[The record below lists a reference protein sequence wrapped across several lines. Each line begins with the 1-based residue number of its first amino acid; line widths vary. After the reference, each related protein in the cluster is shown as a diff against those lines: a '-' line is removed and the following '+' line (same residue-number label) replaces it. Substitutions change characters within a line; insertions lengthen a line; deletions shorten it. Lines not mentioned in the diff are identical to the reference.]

1 MIRSIR
7 AGLAGILLLAA
18 PRARA
23 ELVDRVAAV
32 VNNDIISLSEV
43 EKRAAPE
50 LAKVDQDAVGS
61 ERAQKR
67 AAALKKTLDTMIDEK
82 LVDMELKELKVTI
95 TDKEV
100 DAAVDEVKK
109 SYNLTDEQLQ
119 QAVAREGYTIAEY
132 REQMRKQIGRYKLI
146 SEKVR
151 KNVKVSEADVKT
163 EYDRMTRSEGED
175 YEVHVRHIL
184 IAIPRNASQTQ
195 VDQAR
200 RKAAAVAQEARQPG
214 VDFAELAKKR
224 SEGSSSSDGG
234 DLGFFKRGTMVPEF
248 ERVAF
253 NLKTGEVSDPVR
265 TQFGWHVLK
274 LEEIRKLGTKPLAEA
289 RPEIEERLRRQQ
301 AERLTSQYMETL
313 RNAAVVEKRI

>member
-1 MIRSIR
+1 MRRSIR
-7 AGLAGILLLAA
+7 TGLAALVLLAGLV
-18 PRARA
+18 ARA

-32 VNNDIISLSEV
+32 VNNEVITLSEV
-43 EKRAAPE
+43 ERRAAPE
-50 LAKVDQDAVGS
+50 LARVDQETTGP
-61 ERAQKR
+61 ERGQKR
-67 AAALKKTLDTMIDEK
+67 AAALKKVLDTMIDEK
-82 LVDMELKELKVTI
+82 LVDNELKELKVTI
-95 TDKEV
+95 SDKEV
-100 DAAVDEVKK
+100 DAAVEEVKK

-119 QAVAREGYTIAEY
+119 QAVSREGFTVAEY
-132 REQMRKQIGRYKLI
+132 REQMRTQIGRYKLI

-151 KNVKVSEADVKT
+151 KNVKVSEADVQS

-184 IAIPRNASQTQ
+184 IAVPRTAPHAA
-195 VDQAR
+195 VDEAR
-200 RKAAAVAQEARQPG
+200 RKAAALAVEARQPG

-253 NLKTGEVSDPVR
+253 NLKTGEVSEPVR

-274 LEEIRKLGTKPLAEA
+274 LEEIRKLGMKPIAEL

-301 AERLTSQYMETL
+301 ADRLTSQYMETL
-313 RNAAVVEKRI
+313 RNAAVVEKKI

>member
-1 MIRSIR
+1 MNRFPGP
-7 AGLAGILLLAA
+7 ALAGFLLLT
-18 PRARA
+18 PLLVHA
-23 ELVDRVAAV
+23 ELVDRIAAV
-32 VNNDIISLSEV
+32 VNNEVVTLSEV

-50 LAKVDQDAVGS
+50 LARLDQEVTGP

-67 AAALKKTLDTMIDEK
+67 AALLKKVLDGIIDEH
-82 LVDMELKELKVTI
+82 LVDAELRELKVTI
-95 TDKEV
+95 SDKDV
-100 DAAVDEVKK
+100 DAAVEEVKK
-109 SYNLTDEQLQ
+109 NYNLTDEQLQ
-119 QAVAREGYTIAEY
+119 QAVAREGYSLTEY
-132 REQMRKQIGRYKLI
+132 RETMRKQIGRYKLI

-151 KNVKVSEADVKT
+151 KSVKVSEADVKS

-184 IAIPRNASQTQ
+184 IAVSRNTSTAQ
-195 VDQAR
+195 VDAAR
-200 RKAAAVAQEARQPG
+200 KKASAVAEEARQPG
-214 VDFAELAKKR
+214 VDFAALARKR

-253 NLKTGEVSDPVR
+253 ALKSGEVSEPVR

-274 LEEIRKLGTKPLAEA
+274 LEEIRKLGVKPLSEV

-301 AERLTSQYMETL
+301 ADRLTSQYMETL
-313 RNAAVVEKRI
+313 RTAAVVEKKI

>member
-1 MIRSIR
+1 MSRSVR
-7 AGLAGILLLAA
+7 TGLAGALILTATL
-18 PRARA
+18 ARA
-23 ELVDRVAAV
+23 ELVDRIAAV
-32 VNNDIISLSEV
+32 VNNDIITLSEV

-50 LAKVDQDAVGS
+50 LARVDQEATGP

-67 AAALKKTLDTMIDEK
+67 AQALKKTLDTMIDEK
-82 LVDMELKELKVTI
+82 LVDNELKELKVSI
-95 TDKEV
+95 GDKEV
-100 DAAVDEVKK
+100 DAAIDEVKK
-109 SYNLTDEQLQ
+109 SYNLNDEQLQ

-151 KNVKVSEADVKT
+151 KNVKVSDADVQT
-163 EYDRMTRSEGED
+163 EYDRMTRAEGED

-184 IAIPRNASQTQ
+184 IAVPRNASQAQ
-195 VDQAR
+195 VEQAR
-200 RKAAAVAQEARQPG
+200 TKAAAVAVEAREPG

-253 NLKTGEVSDPVR
+253 NLKTGEVSEPVR

-274 LEEIRKLGTKPLAEA
+274 LEEIRKLGMKPLAEV
-289 RPEIEERLRRQQ
+289 RPEIEERLRRAQ
-301 AERLTSQYMETL
+301 ADRLTSQYMETL
-313 RNAAVVEKRI
+313 RNAAVVEKKI

>member
-1 MIRSIR
+1 MRRSIPT
-7 AGLAGILLLAA
+7 GLAGLVLLGGLV
-18 PRARA
+18 ARA

-32 VNNDIISLSEV
+32 VNHEVITLSEV
-43 EKRAAPE
+43 EKRAGPE
-50 LAKVDQDAVGS
+50 LARVDQEATGP

-67 AAALKKTLDTMIDEK
+67 AAALKKVLDTMIDEK
-82 LVDMELKELKVTI
+82 LVDNELKELKVSI
-95 TDKEV
+95 SDKEV

-119 QAVAREGYTIAEY
+119 QAVSREGYSVAEY

-151 KNVKVSEADVKT
+151 KNVKVSEADVQS

-184 IAIPRNASQTQ
+184 IAVPRNAAQNL
-195 VDQAR
+195 VEEAR
-200 RKAAAVAQEARQPG
+200 RKAAAVGVEARQPG

-253 NLKTGEVSDPVR
+253 NLKTGEVSEPVR

-274 LEEIRKLGTKPLAEA
+274 LEEIRKLGMKPIADL

-313 RNAAVVEKRI
+313 RNAAVVEKKI

>member
-1 MIRSIR
+1 MRRSIR
-7 AGLAGILLLAA
+7 SALAGLLLLVA
-18 PRARA
+18 PLVRA

-32 VNNDIISLSEV
+32 VNNDVITLSEV
-43 EKRAAPE
+43 EKRAGPE
-50 LAKVDQDAVGS
+50 LARVDQEATGPD
-61 ERAQKR
+61 RAQKR
-67 AAALKKTLDTMIDEK
+67 AAALKRTLDTMIDEK
-82 LVDMELKELKVTI
+82 LVDNELKELKVTI
-95 TDKEV
+95 GDKEV

-109 SYNLTDEQLQ
+109 SYNLTDDQLQ
-119 QAVAREGYTIAEY
+119 QAVAREGYSMAEY

-151 KNVKVSEADVKT
+151 KNVKVSDADVKG
-163 EYDRMTRSEGED
+163 EYDRMTRAEGED

-184 IAIPRNASQTQ
+184 IAVPRTASQAQ
-195 VDQAR
+195 ADQAR
-200 RKAAAVAQEARQPG
+200 RKAAAVAVEAREPG
-214 VDFAELAKKR
+214 VDFAQLAKKR

-253 NLKTGEVSDPVR
+253 NLKTGEVSEPVR

-274 LEEIRKLGTKPLAEA
+274 LEEIRKLGMKPLAEV

-313 RNAAVVEKRI
+313 RNGAVVEKKI

>member
-1 MIRSIR
+1 MRRSIM
-7 AGLAGILLLAA
+7 AGLTGLALLGA

-32 VNNDIISLSEV
+32 VNNDVITLSEV

-50 LAKVDQDAVGS
+50 LARIDQETSGA
-61 ERAQKR
+61 ERGQKR
-67 AAALKKTLDTMIDEK
+67 AAAMKRTLDTMIDEK
-82 LVDMELKELKVTI
+82 LVDNELKELKVTI
-95 TDKEV
+95 GDKEV
-100 DAAVDEVKK
+100 DAAIDEVKK
-109 SYNLTDEQLQ
+109 SYNLNDEQLQ
-119 QAVAREGYTIAEY
+119 QAVAREGYTVAEY

-151 KNVKVSEADVKT
+151 KNVKVSDADVQT
-163 EYDRMTRSEGED
+163 EYDRMTRAEGED

-184 IAIPRNASQTQ
+184 IAVPRNASQAQ
-195 VDQAR
+195 VEQAR
-200 RKAAAVAQEARQPG
+200 TKAAAVAVEAREPG

-253 NLKTGEVSDPVR
+253 NLKTGEVSEPVR

-274 LEEIRKLGTKPLAEA
+274 LEEIRKLGMKPLAEV
-289 RPEIEERLRRQQ
+289 RPEIEERLRRAQ
-301 AERLTSQYMETL
+301 ADRLTSQYMETL
-313 RNAAVVEKRI
+313 RNAAVVEKKI